1 LEVVPAYLK
10 GPASTWW
17 TTNQALANN
26 HANRIVAWTGNGNN
40 TDFTIS
46 FPAAFRTETLIEI
59 WTTELEQRRQQP
71 GETVTDYASALQ
83 ELYRRVETVAFQYP
97 QALKA
102 RKFVNGLLP
111 DLYVTVKPHNDQ
123 TWDGAV
129 GRARQY
135 ELTHKDQSAVS
146 AYLNK
151 FTPGG
156 YGNQDAQNEVL
167 TKALTELTKQLQNFN
182 TGNQSYQ
189 GYQQN
194 NYRRRNYNNYNQ
206 SYQQSA
212 QQPQQ
217 NAQPPKY
224 TCYTCGQ
231 PGHISRVCPNRNNN
245 VATQPSNNDPSIQS
259 TSVNNS
265 GVNANQ
271 VAQLQTLLAQ
281 MVSQNNGNQSLN

>member
-1 LEVVPAYLK
+1 MK

-17 TTNQALANN
+17 TTNQALVNGN
-26 HANRIVAWTGNGNN
+26 ANRIVAWTGNNNN
-40 TDFTIS
+40 TDFVIN
-46 FPAAFRTETLIEI
+46 FPAAFRTETLVEI

-83 ELYRRVETVAFQYP
+83 ELYRRVETPAFQYP

-129 GRARQY
+129 GQARQY

-151 FTPGG
+151 FTPGE
-156 YGNQDAQNEVL
+156 YSNQSAQNEVL
-167 TKALTELTKQLQNFN
+167 TKAINELTKQLQSFSI
-182 TGNQSYQ
+182 GNQ

-194 NYRRRNYNNYNQ
+194 GYRRRNYNQ

-217 NAQPPKY
+217 GAQPPKY
-224 TCYTCGQ
+224 TCYTCRQ
-231 PGHISRVCPNRNNN
+231 PGHISRNCPNRNNN
-245 VATQPSNNDPSIQS
+245 VVPQQSNNDSGIQS
-259 TSVNNS
+259 TNSSNS

-271 VAQLQTLLAQ
+271 ITQLQTLLVQ
-281 MVSQNNGNQSLN
+281 MVSQNDGNQSLN